1 MHISLKTPEGGD
13 RVLLVGESLAPPPG
27 LPMATQNDPD
37 DTPARLSPGSEKRS
51 MANPAVRSSPAADSN
66 ISVLTAVALDDDGDF
81 DADWPEA
88 GPASTRPLQL
98 TLIAGVADAGMD
110 GFWDDDDET
119 ASQFAGAS
127 TPHESSTGRSRGL
140 DGDATPY
147 EPPQYLKKGGR
158 QYSHSTDS
166 SGDDWSDSFNP
177 SPATGP
183 AFSLQALRRFQ
194 ESPTPSSSASV
205 VASEGEDE
213 GFDDLDFPSDSRKL
227 RLPSPT
233 EALARQGGEKPGKPV
248 PVENSKRA
256 LPAAQKRNLTDYK
269 DDAANNAESIE
280 IPENF
285 TWRNPALCIPTASQ
299 PVASVFPSRIPV
311 RRAAVT
317 SQTKLSG
324 RLPTLC
330 MRTISTSSTANGA
343 STPIIVP
350 SATTQTFYGNGT
362 ELDDIDDLPTEPIQK
377 RPSQATVAAAQT
389 GASNNTTHQ
398 DPLPKSHHVRP
409 HFKASDGSE
418 KGGFDIP
425 ASTKVAV
432 QQRVKKMPTLIRNMN
447 RSDEFKVVGNM
458 RYDPVNHRW
467 DGNEE
472 EALEFESRTSRPAK
486 PRAKPALI
494 TNKGMSNKVA
504 LAIGTM
510 IFDPVKMCWIGNEDD
525 NVFADFS
532 DDEAMNSAEKPCF
545 FELTVSSQLMRSFH
559 ISETAHK
566 LFLGNWYPKAVSE
579 SRYMIRDT
587 SKIHLY
593 DIRS

>member
-1 MHISLKTPEGGD
+1 
-13 RVLLVGESLAPPPG
+13 
-27 LPMATQNDPD
+27 
-37 DTPARLSPGSEKRS
+37 
-51 MANPAVRSSPAADSN
+51 MANPAVRSSPAADSSV
-66 ISVLTAVALDDDGDF
+66 SVLTAVALDDDGDF
-81 DADWPEA
+81 DADWPEEA
-88 GPASTRPLQL
+88 PANRKPLQL
-98 TLIAGVADAGMD
+98 SLPAGVADDGMD

-119 ASQFAGAS
+119 ASQFAAAS

-183 AFSLQALRRFQ
+183 AFSLQAFRRFQ

-233 EALARQGGEKPGKPV
+233 EALARQGAEKPGKSA
-248 PVENSKRA
+248 PVENGKPA
-256 LPAAQKRNLTDYK
+256 LPSAQKRNLTDYRE
-269 DDAANNAESIE
+269 DAANNAESIE

-285 TWRNPALCIPTASQ
+285 AWRNTAPFIPTASQ
-299 PVASVFPSRIPV
+299 PAVSAFPSRIPV
-311 RRAAVT
+311 RRAAVS
-317 SQTKLSG
+317 SQTKLSSH
-324 RLPTLC
+324 LPTSS
-330 MRTISTSSTANGA
+330 MRTISASSTVNGA
-343 STPIIVP
+343 SAPSFVP
-350 SATTQTFYGNGT
+350 NPSNQTFYGDGT
-362 ELDDIDDLPTEPIQK
+362 ELDDIDDLPIEPIYK
-377 RPSQATVAAAQT
+377 RPSQATVAPVHT
-389 GASNNTTHQ
+389 TASNNTMLQ
-398 DPLPKSHHVRP
+398 DPRPKNHHVRP
-409 HFKASDGSE
+409 LFKASETEGRLGTIGTVRRAELVPSSRLGQTTQ
-418 KGGFDIP
+418 K
-425 ASTKVAV
+425 K
-432 QQRVKKMPTLIRNMN
+432 QRVKKKPTLIRNMN

-472 EALEFESRTSRPAK
+472 EALEFESRTSQPAK

-504 LAIGTM
+504 LAVGTM

-525 NVFADFS
+525 DVFADFS
-532 DDEAMNSAEKPCF
+532 DDEAMNTAEKPSH
-545 FELTVSSQLMRSFH
+545 EIVPYL
-559 ISETAHK
+559 
-566 LFLGNWYPKAVSE
+566 
-579 SRYMIRDT
+579 
-587 SKIHLY
+587 
-593 DIRS
+593 